1 MKIGITQRQVAI
13 NDIVYDCLEQGW
25 FYMLGD
31 HELIALPNLV
41 YIDVDID
48 LLILSGGNTSEAR
61 YQTEL
66 NCCAWA
72 LERNIPI
79 LGVCH
84 GAFFLNELNSGTNS
98 TVENH
103 YNTSHEIIMEGQTHT
118 VNSYHTTSI
127 EELGND
133 LDPIAW
139 AGNHIEA
146 FKHKDLP
153 IWGVVWH
160 PERMDIPVL
169 PSDLRELIYG

>member
-1 MKIGITQRQVAI
+1 MKIGITQRQLIV

-31 HELIALPNLV
+31 HELIVLPNLIHV
-41 YIDVDID
+41 DVDID
-48 LLILSGGNTSEAR
+48 FLILSGGNDSESR

-84 GAFFLNELNSGTNS
+84 GAFFLNELNNGTNLNI
-98 TVENH
+98 EGH
-103 YNTSHEIIMEGQTHT
+103 QNTNHEIVMEGQTHK
-118 VNSYHTTSI
+118 VNSYHTICI

-133 LDPIAW
+133 LEPIAW
-139 AGNHIEA
+139 CGDYIEA
-146 FKHKDLP
+146 FKHKTKS
-153 IWGVVWH
+153 IWGLVWH

-169 PSDLRELIYG
+169 PKELEDLLYG

>member
-1 MKIGITQRQVAI
+1 MKIGITQRQLTV

-31 HELIALPNLV
+31 HELIVLPNLIHV
-41 YIDVDID
+41 DVDID
-48 LLILSGGNTSEAR
+48 FLILSGGNDSEAR

-84 GAFFLNELNSGTNS
+84 GAFFLNELNNGTNLNI
-98 TVENH
+98 EGH
-103 YNTSHEIIMEGQTHT
+103 HNTNHEIVMEGQTHK
-118 VNSYHTTSI
+118 VNSYHNICI

-133 LDPIAW
+133 LEPIAW
-139 AGNHIEA
+139 CGDNIEA
-146 FKHKDLP
+146 FKHKTKL
-153 IWGVVWH
+153 IWGLVWH

-169 PSDLRELIYG
+169 PKALEDLIYG